1 MNNKSS
7 VTEFT
12 LSKPQLHISRI
23 RKSLIL
29 NMAGQGS
36 GKTLQI
42 GILSGWKITQFPKAK
57 GFIAANTDMQLTQST
72 LSRVTQTWKDVY
84 GLEMY
89 DPKSNPNGHYIID
102 KTPPSHFTVNE
113 RLKSYHN
120 TISFFNGA
128 LIFIGSLENYKA
140 HDGKEFSW
148 AHLDETKDTRE
159 EALTTVILARLRQVC
174 LWHDNSGNVIES
186 QKKIDGHT
194 AWNPCYIH
202 TSPAEGGVDWLI
214 EMFNLA
220 EKEKEI
226 RQTLFEPN
234 TYYFHETET
243 QFVIIHQTYWNAKNL
258 PPNHFDMQKSRMTEE
273 EQLKFLMGY
282 PFSKSGGEFF
292 PYFQR
297 SKHVVPCKVDTD
309 NVFHLSFDFN
319 VVPYLTMLLFQVEYR
334 KAYWDGLS
342 RIENPKEEE
351 KEKLEEI
358 EVLVLKA
365 IKEYP
370 MKEPFNT
377 TEHACQA
384 FLRDFDEFN
393 PNIFVYGDATGRN
406 RIVGL
411 GSKTQYYYI
420 EKTLKGFLPNGWMR
434 VQRSNMAVLSRRDH
448 INRIFDDKNPYVKI
462 EIDPSCKELIRDLDF
477 LKLGPNGKLKEKT
490 KDKATGVVYEKIGHC
505 SDAFE
510 YFVCE
515 ITKQYLN

>member
-1 MNNKSS
+1 MNNKSN

-102 KTPPSHFTVNE
+102 KTPPSHFIVNE

-148 AHLDETKDTRE
+148 AHLDETKDTRK

-174 LWHDNSGNVIES
+174 LWHDANGNVIES
-186 QKKIDGHT
+186 EKQIDGHT

-214 EMFNLA
+214 EMFNLS

-226 RQTLFEPN
+226 RRTLFEPN
-234 TYYFHETET
+234 TYYFHETEN

-282 PFSKSGGEFF
+282 PFAKSGGEFF
-292 PYFQR
+292 PYFKR
-297 SKHVVPCKVDTD
+297 SEHIKPCPIDPK
-309 NVFHLSFDFN
+309 NPVFHVSFDFN
-319 VVPYLTMLLFQVEYR
+319 VVPYLTLIIFQVEYR
-334 KAYWDGLS
+334 ED
-342 RIENPKEEE
+342 
-351 KEKLEEI
+351 
-358 EVLVLKA
+358 VMVLKA
-365 IKEYP
+365 VKEYP

-377 TEHACQA
+377 TEAGSQR
-384 FLRDFDEFN
+384 FLSDFGHLN
-393 PNIFVYGDATGRN
+393 PSIFVYGDASGRN

-420 EKTLKGFLPNGWMR
+420 ENELKGYLPNGWMR
-434 VQRSNMAVLSRRDH
+434 VPRANVAVLKRQSF
-448 INRIFDDKNPYVKI
+448 INRILNNKVPLVQI
-462 EIDPSCKELIRDLDF
+462 EIDPSCKELIRDLEF
-477 LKLGPNGKLKEKT
+477 LKLGANGKLKEKE
-490 KDKATGVVYEKIGHC
+490 KDKATGAVYEKIGHM

-515 ITKQYLN
+515 IAKHFLN